1 MRALRALRPLRVI
14 RRFDNLRVV
23 DNALLS
29 TIGAINNVML
39 VGFLLLLMF
48 AVMGINLL
56 KGSLYS
62 CSIGGSNIVT
72 KQDCLDAGGSW
83 NNNDSNFDNI
93 VQAMRTLFILCTTEG
108 WAGLMFMG
116 VDSRGIDM
124 QPL

>member
-23 DNALLS
+23 VNALLS

-39 VGFLLLLMF
+39 VGLLLLLMF

-62 CSIGGSNIVT
+62 CSISNNTVTGAEIVT
-72 KQDCLDAGGSW
+72 KADCIVPKEEGGGDW

-93 VQAMRTLFILCTTEG
+93 V
-108 WAGLMFMG
+108 
-116 VDSRGIDM
+116 
-124 QPL
+124 

>member
-23 DNALLS
+23 VNALLS